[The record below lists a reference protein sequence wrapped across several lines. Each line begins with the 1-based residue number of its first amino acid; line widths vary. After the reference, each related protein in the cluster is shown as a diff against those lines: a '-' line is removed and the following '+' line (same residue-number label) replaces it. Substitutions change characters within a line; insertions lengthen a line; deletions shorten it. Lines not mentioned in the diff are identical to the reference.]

1 MARPASIEVI
11 APGLLTTVQGA
22 PRHGLRHLG
31 VASGGPADP
40 WAHALA
46 NLLAGNPVG
55 HAGLEITLAG
65 PTLHFA
71 QAARVAIC
79 GAAIEARADG
89 VPVPGNRPVELPRGV
104 TLTFGTCLDGA
115 RSYLA
120 VAGGLEVA
128 PVLGSSS
135 TDLRGGFGGLDGRA
149 LQAGD
154 RLAIG
159 DRPAEPAR
167 QLLIAPWWI
176 DANPLPY
183 GHPPGEPCTI
193 RLLPG
198 TDSAEGVHGPVWRA
212 DARSNRQGLRLQGP
226 ALRVVDSGERVS
238 EPVAPGTVQLP
249 PDGQPIVLLADAQT
263 HGGYPRIGH
272 VIRADIPLLAQ
283 MRPGARLRFLPCTAA
298 QACAANAEQRQR
310 LHRIALAID
319 ARTRA
324 A

>member
-1 MARPASIEVI
+1 MPRHVPACRPAASVSAAARPGSIRPPAPAAGRSSAARPTGCSIRVAPRPACCGPASACASCRSPWPSTRIWPQPRRTRMARPASIEVI

-128 PVLGSSS
+128 PVLGSTS

-154 RLAIG
+154 RLAVG

-198 TDSAEGVHGPVWRA
+198 TDSAEGVHGPVWR
-212 DARSNRQGLRLQGP
+212 
-226 ALRVVDSGERVS
+226 V
-238 EPVAPGTVQLP
+238 
-249 PDGQPIVLLADAQT
+249 
-263 HGGYPRIGH
+263 
-272 VIRADIPLLAQ
+272 
-283 MRPGARLRFLPCTAA
+283 
-298 QACAANAEQRQR
+298 
-310 LHRIALAID
+310 
-319 ARTRA
+319 
-324 A
+324 